1 LAVVNQALATQRSM
15 KAVREITPDAEL
27 VQTED
32 LACIHSTPTLAYQA
46 RFENERRWLTFD
58 LLTGRVTP
66 GHRLWKYF
74 KRVARVVDS
83 LDAIADHAQD
93 RAAWPAL
100 FGVNHYLTS
109 ERFLDERI
117 GSYPSHLRGGN
128 GRHRYVD
135 VEAVR
140 VLPQGPL
147 GPATLLKQTWERYGI
162 PIAVTEAHLACTREQ
177 QMLWLRE
184 MWDAAKHARKE
195 GANVVAVTA
204 WSALGAFDWRTL
216 LTVEEGSYES
226 GLYDVRAPK
235 PRRTA
240 LVPMVHALATNGTYD
255 HPALDARP
263 WWKRDDRILYP
274 RPHRFAITTDADVDA
289 VIRES
294 TTSRGRPLL
303 ITGARGTLGRAFAL
317 LAEERGLHAIGRS
330 RRDLDIADRD
340 RVRTQLDT
348 LRPWA
353 VVNAAGWVRVDDAE
367 VDVDACMR
375 ANTIASE
382 ILAQECADRG
392 IALLTFSSDLV
403 FGGEESRPYVE
414 SDSTTPLNVYGRSKV
429 EAERL
434 VLASMPDA
442 LVIRTSAFFGD
453 WDDWNFVSR
462 SLATL
467 HAGGV
472 VHAPDD
478 AVVSP
483 TYVRDLVHTALDLLI
498 DGERG
503 VWHLANVG
511 AISWTD
517 LARMAASRARL
528 DVRRIE
534 RCIGSDIGW
543 TAPRPG
549 WSVLGSERATLLPD
563 LDDAIA
569 RYVKSRAWERV
580 ARTLHGAGVSG
591 TPAGPGARTE
601 SLHATR

>member
-1 LAVVNQALATQRSM
+1 MAAI
-15 KAVREITPDAEL
+15 REIIPDAEL

-32 LACIHSTPTLAYQA
+32 LACIHSTPTLSYQA

-66 GHRLWKYF
+66 KHRLWWYF
-74 KRVARVVDS
+74 RRSARVVDS
-83 LDAIADHAQD
+83 LNAIAAHAQD
-93 RAAWPAL
+93 PAVWPAVL
-100 FGVNHYLTS
+100 GVNHYLTS

-117 GSYPSHLRGGN
+117 GSYPAHLRGGN

-140 VLPQGPL
+140 VLSEGPR
-147 GPATLLKQTWERYGI
+147 GPAELLKQTWERYRI

-177 QMLWLRE
+177 QMLWLQE
-184 MWDAAKHARKE
+184 MWNAANQARTK
-195 GANVVAVTA
+195 GADVVAVTA
-204 WSALGAFDWRTL
+204 WSAFGAFDWRTL

-226 GLYDVRAPK
+226 GLYDVRAPQ

-240 LVPMVHALATNGTYD
+240 LVPMVRALATAQTYD

-274 RPHRFAITTDADVDA
+274 RPHRFAGDTDADIDA

-303 ITGARGTLGRAFAL
+303 ITGARGTLGRAFVL
-317 LAEERGLHAIGRS
+317 LAEERGLHAIARS
-330 RRDLDIADRD
+330 RRDLDISDRD
-340 RVRTQLDT
+340 RVRAQLDAV
-348 LRPWA
+348 RPWA
-353 VVNAAGWVRVDDAE
+353 VINAAGWVRVDDAE
-367 VDVDACMR
+367 LDVDACMR
-375 ANTIASE
+375 ANTVASE

-392 IALLTFSSDLV
+392 IALVTFSSDLV
-403 FGGEESRPYVE
+403 FGGDESRPYVE
-414 SDSTTPLNVYGRSKV
+414 SDATTPLNVYGRSKV

-434 VLASMPDA
+434 VLASMPEA

-467 HAGGV
+467 QAGGV

-483 TYVRDLVHTALDLLI
+483 TYVRDLVHTTLDLLI
-498 DGERG
+498 DGEHG

-517 LARMAASRARL
+517 LARMAAARARL

-534 RCIGSDIGW
+534 RCAGGDIGW

-580 ARTLHGAGVSG
+580 ARTLNSADGIG
-591 TPAGPGARTE
+591 TTTGPGARTE